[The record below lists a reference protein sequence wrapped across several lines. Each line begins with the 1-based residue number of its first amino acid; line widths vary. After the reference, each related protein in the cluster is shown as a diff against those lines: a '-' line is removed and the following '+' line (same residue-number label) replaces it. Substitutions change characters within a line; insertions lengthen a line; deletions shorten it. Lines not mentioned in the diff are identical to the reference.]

1 MGDPW
6 CILAGS
12 LIDGSGAGLRRNV
25 VLAVRDGFISEILP
39 AADLPA
45 ADPARVDDLSHCVIL
60 PALVDCS
67 VSLSRSPSVDMAA
80 RASAEGAGLAEKAV
94 MLARHARYCHAHGV
108 LGVADS
114 GDQDGLVE
122 RFREEGN
129 GRVLAYIRISGSDF
143 VKVAFSADIEE
154 VDVPHPAPGMDEPRR
169 ILQRRG
175 GKKAVVVANGRRQVE
190 AALAAGCDAIE
201 QGYAMGRD
209 NLERMAEKG
218 VMWIPS
224 LLRARNALDS
234 ACGGGE
240 VCCRFSRRY
249 LAPGKPVPGMKEFW
263 ERTLAEQLEQL
274 RLARELGVTVA
285 VGTGAGSTG
294 IIHGEAVAEEIKLLM
309 RAGYPLAAAIRCAS
323 VNGARFFGMDGLG
336 PLTPGHRATFLIT
349 RGTAGQLPRKLSYLE
364 GLYINGEPAGTREA
378 GGRGQD

>member
-1 MGDPW
+1 MDRSRF
-6 CILAGS
+6 ILAGS

-25 VLAVRDGFISEILP
+25 LLTVQGGVISAIGP
-39 AADLPA
+39 AADLPSDGRA
-45 ADPARVDDLSHCVIL
+45 GVLDLSRCVIL
-60 PALVDCS
+60 PALADCS
-67 VSLSRSPSVDMAA
+67 VSLASSPSVDMAA
-80 RASAEGAGLAEKAV
+80 RASAEGAGPPEKAA
-94 MLARHARYCHAHGV
+94 MLARRVRYCHAHGV

-114 GDQDGLVE
+114 GDPDGLVE
-122 RFREEGN
+122 RFRKEGD
-129 GRVLAYIRISGSDF
+129 GRDLLDIRISGSDF
-143 VKVAFSADIEE
+143 VKVACCANIE
-154 VDVPHPAPGMDEPRR
+154 DMDAPRPTPDPDELRR
-169 ILQRRG
+169 ILRRRG
-175 GKKAVVVANGRRQVE
+175 GKKAVVVANGRQQVE

-209 NLERMAEKG
+209 NLEIMAEKG

-240 VCCRFSRRY
+240 VCCRFSQRY

-274 RLARELGVTVA
+274 RLARELGVTTA

-294 IIHGEAVAEEIKLLM
+294 IIHGEAVAEEIKLFI
-309 RAGYPLAAAIRCAS
+309 RAGYPLAEAIRCAS
-323 VNGARFFGMDGLG
+323 VNGAAFFGMNGLG
-336 PLTPGHRATFLIT
+336 PIAPGRKATFLIT

-364 GLYINGEPAGTREA
+364 GVYINGAPSK
-378 GGRGQD
+378 GGFG